1 MSLVCKS
8 QAIVLHLT
16 KYGDSGLI
24 AHVLDSQLGR
34 RSIYLRGIRK
44 SKNSAVIAHFHNLA
58 LIETVTAI
66 STKSKLL
73 YLREYHPLIQLHSIR
88 TDISKGAI
96 ALFISEVL
104 YRTLREESGDEE
116 LFKWLKGMI
125 SALETIEGSCAN
137 FHLKFLAG
145 FCRQMGFLPHDNWSE
160 QTPLFD
166 IISARF
172 IPSGTSYDP
181 GYLFS
186 EQDSLLLHELL
197 TTDFDKAMQIPL
209 NAQARS
215 SFCTQMLK
223 YLGYWLDTTIN
234 IRSLAVLHTIFM

>member
-1 MSLVCKS
+1 
-8 QAIVLHLT
+8 
-16 KYGDSGLI
+16 
-24 AHVLDSQLGR
+24 VLDSRLGR
-34 RSIYLRGIRK
+34 RGIYLRGMKK
-44 SKNSAVIAHFHNLA
+44 SKNSAVTAHFHNLA
-58 LIETVTAI
+58 ILEVVTAA

-73 YLREYHPLIQLHSIR
+73 YLREYHPLVQLYSIR

-96 ALFISEVL
+96 ALFVSEVI

-116 LFKWLKGMI
+116 LFEWLKGMI
-125 SALETIEGSCAN
+125 STLEALEGNCAN

-172 IPSGTSYDP
+172 VTPDSSNDS

-186 EQDSLLLHELL
+186 EQDSLLLHRLL
-197 TTDFDKAMQIPL
+197 SADFNEAMQIPL
-209 NAQARS
+209 NAKARN
-215 SFCTQMLK
+215 SFCDQMLK
-223 YLGYWLDTTIN
+223 YLSYWLETSIN
-234 IRSLAVLHTIFM
+234 IRSVAVLHTIFA

>member
-88 TDISKGAI
+88 TDISK
-96 ALFISEVL
+96 V
-104 YRTLREESGDEE
+104 
-116 LFKWLKGMI
+116 
-125 SALETIEGSCAN
+125 
-137 FHLKFLAG
+137 
-145 FCRQMGFLPHDNWSE
+145 Q
-160 QTPLFD
+160 
-166 IISARF
+166 
-172 IPSGTSYDP
+172 
-181 GYLFS
+181 
-186 EQDSLLLHELL
+186 
-197 TTDFDKAMQIPL
+197 
-209 NAQARS
+209 
-215 SFCTQMLK
+215 
-223 YLGYWLDTTIN
+223 
-234 IRSLAVLHTIFM
+234 